1 MGSNLANSIDIDN
14 DVFEILKEH
23 AQPFADTPNT
33 VLRRLLGLDQ
43 ADSSSTATADTPGP
57 RVARA
62 APGTLLPERE
72 YELPILR
79 YLDDHGGRAPSR
91 EVVEAVGAALAGRLT
106 ELDRQQL
113 KSGDIRWEN
122 RVAFVRL
129 RLVERGELVE
139 KSPRGTW
146 EISEKGRE
154 RLRAR

>member
-1 MGSNLANSIDIDN
+1 LTNSIDIDN
-14 DVFEILKEH
+14 DVLEILKEH

-43 ADSSSTATADTPGP
+43 VDTATGDTSGP

-91 EVVEAVGAALAGRLT
+91 EVVEAVGVALADRLT
-106 ELDRQQL
+106 ELDRRQL